1 MGSIILKYKVM
12 KTKSELVATSVFFAG
27 LNIEELEPIVK
38 IIIEKRYE
46 RDDMLF
52 FEGEATESLIFLASG
67 VVKLFKTSPDGKEQI
82 LSIAHPEETLNEVP
96 LFNGGL
102 NATSAQ
108 AMMQVTVYMINKKDI
123 EMLMKKYPLVA
134 SNVIHILAKKT
145 RQLVSLVEELSF
157 KRVNGRLAG
166 ILLENAVRDGES
178 GARLTQRDMAAM
190 AGTAREVISRSLKA
204 MEDEGIIGFDK
215 HRLIIRDR
223 EALERMSQTFS

>member
-1 MGSIILKYKVM
+1 M
-12 KTKSELVATSVFFAG
+12 KSKAELVATSVFFAG
-27 LNIEELEPIVK
+27 LTSEELEPIVK
-38 IIIEKRYE
+38 LIFEKRYE
-46 RDDMLF
+46 RDEMLF

-67 VVKLFKTSPDGKEQI
+67 VVKVFKTSPDGKEQI
-82 LSIAHPEETLNEVP
+82 LSIAHPEETLNEAP

-108 AMMQVTVYMINKKDI
+108 AMMQVTVYMISKRDI
-123 EMLMKKYPLVA
+123 EMIMKKYPLVA
-134 SNVIHILAKKT
+134 SNVIHILAKRT

-166 ILLENAVRDGES
+166 ILLENAVREGES

-190 AGTAREVISRSLKA
+190 AGSAREVISRSLKA
-204 MEDEGIIGFDK
+204 MEDDGIIGFDK

-223 EALERMSQTFS
+223 EALKRMSQTFS

>member
-1 MGSIILKYKVM
+1 M
-12 KTKSELVATSVFFAG
+12 KSKSELVATSVFFAG
-27 LNIEELEPIVK
+27 LNSEELEPIVK
-38 IIIEKRYE
+38 LIVEKRFE

-82 LSIAHPEETLNEVP
+82 LSISHPEETLNEVP

-108 AMMQVTVYMINKKDI
+108 AMMQVAVYMINKRDI
-123 EMLMKKYPLVA
+123 EMIMKKYPLVA

-204 MEDEGIIGFDK
+204 MEDEGVIGFDK

-223 EALERMSQTFS
+223 EALKRMSQTFS

>member
-1 MGSIILKYKVM
+1 M

>member
-1 MGSIILKYKVM
+1 M

-27 LNIEELEPIVK
+27 LKSEELDPIVK
-38 IIIEKRYE
+38 LIIEKRFE

-52 FEGEATESLIFLASG
+52 FEGEATDSLIFLASG
-67 VVKLFKTSPDGKEQI
+67 VVKIFKTSPDGKEQI
-82 LSIAHPEETLNEVP
+82 LSIAHPDETLNEVP

-108 AMMQVTVYMINKKDI
+108 AMMQVTVYTINKKDI
-123 EMLMKKYPLVA
+123 EMIMKKYPLVA

-223 EALERMSQTFS
+223 EALKRMSQTFS

>member
-1 MGSIILKYKVM
+1 M

-27 LNIEELEPIVK
+27 LKSEELEPIVK
-38 IIIEKRYE
+38 LIVEKRFE

-108 AMMQVTVYMINKKDI
+108 AMMQVAVYMINKKDI

-223 EALERMSQTFS
+223 EALKRMSQTFS

>member
-1 MGSIILKYKVM
+1 M

-27 LNIEELEPIVK
+27 LTFEELEPIIK
-38 IIIEKRYE
+38 LILEKRYE

-82 LSIAHPEETLNEVP
+82 LSIAHPEETLNEMP

-108 AMMQVTVYMINKKDI
+108 AMMQVTVYMINKRDI
-123 EMLMKKYPLVA
+123 EMIMSKYPIVA

-166 ILLENAVRDGES
+166 ILLENAVTDGES

-204 MEDEGIIGFDK
+204 MEDDGIIGFEK

-223 EALERMSQTFS
+223 EALKRMSQTFS

>member
-1 MGSIILKYKVM
+1 M
-12 KTKSELVATSVFFAG
+12 
-27 LNIEELEPIVK
+27 
-38 IIIEKRYE
+38 
-46 RDDMLF
+46 
-52 FEGEATESLIFLASG
+52 
-67 VVKLFKTSPDGKEQI
+67 
-82 LSIAHPEETLNEVP
+82 P

-108 AMMQVTVYMINKKDI
+108 AMMQVTVYMINKRDI
-123 EMLMKKYPLVA
+123 EMIMSKYPIVA

-166 ILLENAVRDGES
+166 ILLENAVTDGES

-204 MEDEGIIGFDK
+204 MEDDGIIGFEK

-223 EALERMSQTFS
+223 EALKRMSQTFS

>member
-1 MGSIILKYKVM
+1 M

-27 LNIEELEPIVK
+27 LTSEELEPVIK
-38 IIIEKRYE
+38 LILEKRYE

-108 AMMQVTVYMINKKDI
+108 AMMQVSVYMINKRDI
-123 EMLMKKYPLVA
+123 EMIMGKYQVVA

-166 ILLENAVRDGES
+166 ILLENAVMDGES

-204 MEDEGIIGFDK
+204 MEDEGIIGFEK

-223 EALERMSQTFS
+223 QALERMSQTFS